1 MKRRLGPNERL
12 YPMPCT
18 LVVGGSMDDAGVL
31 AVAWINIVSS
41 TPPTVALG
49 IRESRNTL
57 ELIRSSNS
65 FTVNIP
71 PASLAK
77 QVDYCGLVSGR
88 GTDKFADTGMTL
100 EPSAVV
106 EAPIIAECPVNL
118 ECRLSEEVVV
128 GSYRVLLGEVVET
141 HADAELMADP
151 DSDLIDVGRLD
162 PLVYIPGSREYRR
175 LGEKVADAFEIGKAD
190 RTAAE

>member
-1 MKRRLGPNERL
+1 MKKRLGPNERL

-18 LVVGGSMDDAGVL
+18 LVVGGSLHEAGVL

-57 ELIRSSNS
+57 ELIRTTQS

-71 PASLAK
+71 SASLAE

-88 GTDKFADTGMTL
+88 SADKFAEAGFTL
-100 EPSAVV
+100 LESALV
-106 EAPIIAECPVNL
+106 EAPLIAECPVNL
-118 ECRLSEEVVV
+118 ECTLAEEISV

-141 HADAELMADP
+141 HADEELLGGP
-151 DSDLIDVGRLD
+151 GGDLVDVERLD

-175 LGEKVADAFEIGKAD
+175 LGEKVADAFEVGKRGSAGD
-190 RTAAE
+190 G